1 MKDQLIIRYFDGTM
15 QDYNLTAYG
24 VGLIVPYITARTFSK
39 DTTTELKTSRDT
51 SHTFEDEA
59 THITN

>member
-1 MKDQLIIRYFDGTM
+1 M